1 MQSCPEPCEDGMVQ
15 VSPPSGYSQR
25 VRCPLVN
32 EICPYGNALGGSLE
46 AFLDKLALGAG
57 VPARHIE
64 RFSSRIDTPALA
76 WADQWRFGGFL
87 VLSGG
92 SGVGKSFGA
101 AWAFKGFLRS
111 RISDPLNTE
120 TWNRAAYTGE
130 HSMWGTANRL
140 VHDKNRLDEARSKL
154 FLVLDDL
161 GREGS
166 LPTRLADVSDIVSAR
181 YDAKL
186 PTVITTE
193 LTFRDALKT
202 YGKNTAYKFVE
213 DNGGNGGMF
222 VDCGDVSLRDEDIW
236 EIWDEA

>member
-1 MQSCPEPCEDGMVQ
+1 
-15 VSPPSGYSQR
+15 
-25 VRCPLVN
+25 
-32 EICPYGNALGGSLE
+32 LE
-46 AFLDKLALGAG
+46 AFLDKLALNAG
-57 VPARHIE
+57 VPARHVE
-64 RFSSRIDTPALA
+64 RFNSRIDTPALV
-76 WADQWRFGGFL
+76 WADRWRFGGFL

-111 RISDPLNTE
+111 RISDPLDTNT
-120 TWNRAAYTGE
+120 WSRATYAGE
-130 HSMWGTANRL
+130 HAMWSTANRI

-161 GREGS
+161 GKEGD
-166 LPTRLADVSDIVSAR
+166 LPTRQADVSGIVSAR

-193 LTFRDALKT
+193 LTFRGAMEA

-213 DNGGNGGMF
+213 DNDGSGGMF
-222 VDCGDVSLRDEDIW
+222 IGCGDVSLRNEDIW
-236 EIWDEA
+236 GLGDET